1 MRKFT
6 NPIVTSGADPWV
18 TLGKE
23 KYYYCFV
30 RAGRIIVTRAD
41 AIPDLAKG
49 TAVTVWK
56 PPEKGPH
63 SKDVWA
69 PELHHLGNRWYIYF
83 AADDGENANHR
94 MYVLESEGLD
104 PQGKYHLKGKIAA
117 RTDRWAIDGTV
128 GMLGDHQYFVW
139 SGWEGTENVQQNL
152 YIAAMKDP
160 WTLAGERACIAVPEF
175 DWEKVGPKW
184 DRKSFPGGVLE
195 GPQFLERKGKVH
207 IIYSANGS
215 WTDEYCLGRL
225 SYLGGDPLDRKSW
238 KKADRAVFSG
248 TDKVIS
254 PGHASFV
261 KSLDG
266 KEDWIVYHAA
276 KRKGSGWDR
285 DVRTQRFTWKAD
297 HSPDF
302 GQPVPPGVELEYPSG
317 SVGERR

>member
-117 RTDRWAIDGTV
+117 
-128 GMLGDHQYFVW
+128 
-139 SGWEGTENVQQNL
+139 
-152 YIAAMKDP
+152 
-160 WTLAGERACIAVPEF
+160 
-175 DWEKVGPKW
+175 
-184 DRKSFPGGVLE
+184 
-195 GPQFLERKGKVH
+195 
-207 IIYSANGS
+207 
-215 WTDEYCLGRL
+215 
-225 SYLGGDPLDRKSW
+225 
-238 KKADRAVFSG
+238 
-248 TDKVIS
+248 
-254 PGHASFV
+254 
-261 KSLDG
+261 
-266 KEDWIVYHAA
+266 
-276 KRKGSGWDR
+276 
-285 DVRTQRFTWKAD
+285 
-297 HSPDF
+297 
-302 GQPVPPGVELEYPSG
+302 
-317 SVGERR
+317 